1 MSLSIDEK
9 SKNNDNTCSYKNKTN
24 LLFTIKSRN
33 VLPINRKRSENM
45 NHYRLGTFF
54 YSKNIVKRKNSKILL
69 KQKSSSIKL
78 NEHLRDE
85 ALEKLCTET
94 NTKESIQYKTNTK
107 NKKTQSLSRNKNIES
122 TNERFTCKSDSLM
135 NTIFFTS
142 QNKPTQMTLQT
153 YSETKEDNLNNSE
166 IQDNNEYQKCVAVT
180 SNDTYQIDKKKRKES
195 HLLYLKI
202 PLSPSIPLRKTNLFL
217 KTEMNALKN
226 KKISTF
232 PKLPLIHVNNNNNK
246 HCNIIIPHISKQ
258 YSSITQSGF
267 LLETKIEKTNQD
279 RLLIF
284 PNILDIPHFSSF
296 AVLDGHGQ
304 NGHFIAELSKDFLRT
319 YYSDSTL
326 YYLPRTIDK
335 LQLKTLVNCIS
346 SNDALNKLIKD
357 NNYIIHNAIK
367 QLQTKIKQSEF
378 ETEFSGTTL
387 CQIFISDNYIISI
400 NIGDSRAILIKK
412 DSVVALSEDHK
423 PHIESEKKR
432 IEKAGGEVHKKEQTI
447 GCDRVWV
454 KDQKYPGIAMSRSLG
469 DLIAKQIGVICEP
482 EIKVFIRDNNM
493 LGIVIASDGVWEW
506 LSNEEVGNIFREGY
520 KIKDANYIV
529 NTLYSKSKE
538 SFILKK
544 ENIDDISA
552 IAVFLN

>member
-1 MSLSIDEK
+1 MSLSIEEK

-24 LLFTIKSRN
+24 LLFSIKSRH
-33 VLPINRKRSENM
+33 VLPINRKRNENT

-54 YSKNIVKRKNSKILL
+54 NSKNIVKRKNSKILL

-85 ALEKLCTET
+85 ALEKLCTEP
-94 NTKESIQYKTNTK
+94 TKESIQYKSNTK
-107 NKKTQSLSRNKNIES
+107 NKKTQSLSRNQNLEPA
-122 TNERFTCKSDSLM
+122 NEHFTCKSDSLM
-135 NTIFFTS
+135 NTIIYTS
-142 QNKPTQMTLQT
+142 KNKPNKMTLQT
-153 YSETKEDNLNNSE
+153 YLETKENNLNNSE
-166 IQDNNEYQKCVAVT
+166 TQDNNEYQKCVAVT
-180 SNDTYQIDKKKRKES
+180 TTETYQIDNKKKRKES

-202 PLSPSIPLRKTNLFL
+202 PLSPSIPIRKTNLFL
-217 KTEMNALKN
+217 KTEMNTLKN

-232 PKLPLIHVNNNNNK
+232 PKLPLINVNNNNKQRN
-246 HCNIIIPHISKQ
+246 HLSKQ
-258 YSSITQSGF
+258 YSLISQSGF
-267 LLETKIEKTNQD
+267 ILETKSEKTNQD

-326 YYLPRTIDK
+326 YYLPRTTDK
-335 LQLKTLVNCIS
+335 LQLKTLFNCIS
-346 SNDALNKLIKD
+346 SNDALNKLIK
-357 NNYIIHNAIK
+357 NNNLIIHNAIK

-412 DSVVALSEDHK
+412 DSVVALTEDHK
-423 PHIESEKKR
+423 PHIESERKR

-469 DLIAKQIGVICEP
+469 DLVAKQIGVICEP
-482 EIKVFIRDNNM
+482 EIKVFVRDNNM

-506 LSNEEVGNIFREGY
+506 LSNEEVGDIFREGY
-520 KIKDANYIV
+520 KIKDANYII

-538 SFILKK
+538 SFVLKK